1 MLRFYLDRGMK
12 LNKVNSGIKFIA
24 NPVFAQYIDNNT
36 NKRNQF
42 KKEDVN
48 KVSIN

>member
-12 LNKVNSGIKFIA
+12 LIKVHRGIKFTA
-24 NPVFAQYIDNNT
+24 NPYLAEYIDNNT
-36 NKRNQF
+36 NKRNQY
-42 KKEDVN
+42 KKDDVK